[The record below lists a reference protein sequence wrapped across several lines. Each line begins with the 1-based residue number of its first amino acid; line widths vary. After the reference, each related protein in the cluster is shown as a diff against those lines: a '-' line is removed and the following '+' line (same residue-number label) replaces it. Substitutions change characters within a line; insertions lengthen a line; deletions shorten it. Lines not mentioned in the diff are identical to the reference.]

1 MTTAAEFLKAADPA
15 AALKAL
21 SDDVR
26 AKPSDSKHR
35 VFMAQ
40 LLCVLGQW
48 ERALNQLT
56 VAAEL

>member
-26 AKPSDSKHR
+26 ARPSDSKHR

-40 LLCVLGQW
+40 LLCVLGQ
-48 ERALNQLT
+48 
-56 VAAEL
+56 